1 MRGHLQSH
9 EPWWAPG
16 TDTGFRQRCASAI
29 THPVTVVALATLL
42 LNDLLF
48 KAMWPDAWV
57 TGKLSD
63 LAWVVFALPLLAFLL
78 SLFTRG
84 NSIGARAAFVTAYVG
99 LPLLYAAFNTFDPV
113 HYWILRGISL
123 ASGGMGRTPLDATD
137 SIVIP
142 LGWAVATW
150 VWRRPALSPDALRMR
165 LGLLV
170 AAVAVLASLATSYPE
185 PDYGITRVGS
195 QAREE
200 GFAVVASD
208 STGTLYRSDDGGF
221 TWKTDRSIDGS
232 AVFWGSESAETS
244 GGIYHIDRAEVLL
257 SGYNGQEEVV
267 YSTSYLS
274 QSGNLWAQKRST
286 GHLDIRIMATRPLQL
301 VLDEDSGNLIV
312 AMGIQG
318 VLVGTPEEGWMP
330 RPVGRYNPTDFTILG
345 KSGLLLSDL
354 SFWITA
360 LSLSLSMTAAGLI
373 LRQQSRGLFWALLSA
388 ALAIPGIVLLWLGS
402 QYLFIFFGIEFAIF
416 AVVMNAIG
424 LALLFLAGLSA
435 GIGRKPLA
443 IATTALVVLVLGP
456 LFVNV
461 LPHGT
466 ILIPVFILAGV
477 VGYSIWGRNSRAAW
491 TLALTSVIISLPAS
505 GVLLIVFGGSD
516 PADYDQL
523 TYQIVSTAALV
534 VALTIGIASFLISL
548 RLRYWR
554 ASTLSL
560 VGMTVL
566 IILAFTLWLHLGIPL
581 VLAKVAAFVLT
592 ILVSYRLAS
601 YAKLRSREQPSIDDP
616 QAPLA

>member
-1 MRGHLQSH
+1 
-9 EPWWAPG
+9 
-16 TDTGFRQRCASAI
+16 
-29 THPVTVVALATLL
+29 
-42 LNDLLF
+42 
-48 KAMWPDAWV
+48 MWPDAWV

-443 IATTALVVLVLGP
+443 IATTALVVLVLGS

>member
-443 IATTALVVLVLGP
+443 IATTALVVLVLGS

>member
-1 MRGHLQSH
+1 MRSPPHSRDH
-9 EPWWAPG
+9 WWAPG
-16 TDTGFRQRCASAI
+16 TDTGFRQRCASTL

-84 NSIGARAAFVTAYVG
+84 SVMAARVAFLTSYVG
-99 LPLLYAAFNTFDPV
+99 LPLLYAAFNTFEPV

-443 IATTALVVLVLGP
+443 IATTALVVLVLGS